1 MTNDSEKKNLIKS
14 NRKVNV
20 QKYLAESDAITP
32 VKLYKNMSPNSS
44 DGEI

>member
-1 MTNDSEKKNLIKS
+1 MTNDSEKKNFLIS
-14 NRKVNV
+14 NKKINE

-32 VKLYKNMSPNSS
+32 VKLYNNMSPNSS